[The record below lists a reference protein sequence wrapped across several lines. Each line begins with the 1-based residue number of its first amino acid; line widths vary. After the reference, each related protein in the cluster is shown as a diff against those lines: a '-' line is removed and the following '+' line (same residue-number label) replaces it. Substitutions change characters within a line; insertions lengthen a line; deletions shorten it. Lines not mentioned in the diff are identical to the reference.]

1 MDSYIRCLVYC
12 SFLWNRKDGN
22 EKIHCRL
29 RWMVATLLCTTISPV
44 MAQDVIAM
52 FETKMV
58 TVQFESDIHIESGM
72 TKTIMLNS
80 LLTSQV
86 FNKVQVLP

>member
-1 MDSYIRCLVYC
+1 
-12 SFLWNRKDGN
+12 
-22 EKIHCRL
+22 
-29 RWMVATLLCTTISPV
+29 